1 VSESE
6 SEQKY
11 ENKYNMSD
19 IRSYPIHFHPYP
31 LVEVEGATSISTILL
46 VDMKMESFPP
56 YKYVRTLWA
65 KHTKTTMEEPLV

>member
-19 IRSYPIHFHPYP
+19 IRSYPIRFHP
-31 LVEVEGATSISTILL
+31 
-46 VDMKMESFPP
+46 
-56 YKYVRTLWA
+56 
-65 KHTKTTMEEPLV
+65 